1 MIIAHLKKQ
10 VSKQMKTVLNM
21 PTSYVREKQV
31 QTLLLP
37 KIVKETVHPQLQQTQ
52 TINRVV
58 TVVVDRTTNMAIT
71 LFRAVISTIPT
82 PTTIAT
88 SHKVLMDTVVIGLA
102 DQTVTKTPVAILATA
117 QGLSRIPLVTSL
129 NVGKAAT

>member
-31 QTLLLP
+31 QTLLLL